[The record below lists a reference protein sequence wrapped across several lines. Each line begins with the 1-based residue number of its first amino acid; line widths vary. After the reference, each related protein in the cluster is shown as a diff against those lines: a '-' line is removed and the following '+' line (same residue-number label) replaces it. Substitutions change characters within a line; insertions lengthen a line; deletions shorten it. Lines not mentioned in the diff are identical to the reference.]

1 MSSSNP
7 NNRSADD
14 VELIG
19 VGYGG
24 DDGGD
29 DIDKDSD
36 NNIDNDSDD
45 SPDDSKHYDGVYY
58 GSSDD
63 DDIDIDI
70 DITDALLGDIGEPDE
85 NEEPYDI
92 LADNGEFLYSEQ
104 DQRPY
109 VATSL
114 DLMSAAEDA
123 SSPIM
128 MPISEEEEESEDREE
143 EEGERIWEA
152 AGEEEEVTGTTSS
165 TPAKSDST
173 SKSREIVFYPGRR
186 AKNRTLQPR
195 SASPSTPMYQM
206 PKDYNIP
213 SKTHKS
219 KKRDN
224 SGESDSEGD
233 SETVSDDD
241 RSNSSSMVAGSIK
254 QLVRDIDGVLNDM
267 RPEGSFDSDD
277 RTDRAANSSYTDDA
291 TITSD
296 VSVGATTRL
305 SGELDRAQEVFWEF
319 TGIDATGFRGPRKKK
334 KRKKNK
340 KKRNWLQQP
349 SSVCPPSPP
358 PGEDDN
364 NNGYRRTIGDS
375 KISTIVK
382 LFASYAIL
390 IGIFVVVYIMTRNGT
405 KTETSTNSS
414 ISDDP
419 TSSVLTTTPTQ
430 SQVTDDAFAGNPISL
445 SPEAVTTAPSSS
457 SSSSSNVNV
466 NVNVNVNTIMPTELE
481 STLAP
486 SLRPS
491 KRPPKMI
498 PPTAAPTRKADTSAP
513 TTTPTLPKT
522 IPPTAAPTR
531 KADTSAPTTT
541 PTLPKMIPPTAA
553 PTRKADTSAPTTT
566 PTLPKTIPRTTAPT
580 RKADTSAPTTTPT
593 LPKTIPRTTAPT
605 RKTNT
610 FAPTTTPTPPPLSS
624 STNLATLP
632 ISGKLNGTHDENETK
647 RTQSPT
653 LSSSAKAKDDNE
665 EIEDKDGGEHS
676 FEVPDSSDSYQWDDD
691 DFQPTEFMGEDD
703 FYSNDD
709 AYQYE
714 NHHPNGDE
722 DEKDSKQGKHHG
734 NQKVDKG
741 HATKKE
747 KAFKGPKQQQHADT
761 STQPKQRQWQWQ
773 ESKPPLESPTIIR
786 ESVTR
791 IRKRRNVPRGY

>member
-466 NVNVNVNTIMPTELE
+466 NVNVNVNTIMPTEPE

-498 PPTAAPTRKADTSAP
+498 PPTA
-513 TTTPTLPKT
+513 
-522 IPPTAAPTR
+522 
-531 KADTSAPTTT
+531 
-541 PTLPKMIPPTAA
+541 
-553 PTRKADTSAPTTT
+553 
-566 PTLPKTIPRTTAPT
+566 APT